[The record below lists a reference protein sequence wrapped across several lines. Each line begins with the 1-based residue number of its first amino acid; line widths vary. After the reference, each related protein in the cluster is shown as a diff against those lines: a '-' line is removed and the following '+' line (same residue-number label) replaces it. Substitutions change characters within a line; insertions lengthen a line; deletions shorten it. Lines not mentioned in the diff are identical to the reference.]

1 MHILSKEFTSK
12 FDSLLSEI
20 HQDSDNLKI
29 SGAEAMLNSDF
40 SEVTEIQK
48 KCLKLQELESNLKEV
63 LNQFKLEYEHPK
75 LTTNIQTNAKRKT
88 RTVGGHFIVNISGLT
103 LEKNT
108 VADTFVEVL
117 KIFGLERVSK
127 LNKRV
132 SSAPLLSKTQQNG
145 YQTQRKIDN
154 WFITTH
160 ISKSSASKILNE
172 ISKELNIPIKI
183 NMAY

>member
-75 LTTNIQTNAKRKT
+75 LTTNIRKRQLNPPSQTT
-88 RTVGGHFIVNISGLT
+88 PFT
-103 LEKNT
+103 LKAE
-108 VADTFVEVL
+108 F
-117 KIFGLERVSK
+117 FR
-127 LNKRV
+127 
-132 SSAPLLSKTQQNG
+132 
-145 YQTQRKIDN
+145 
-154 WFITTH
+154 
-160 ISKSSASKILNE
+160 
-172 ISKELNIPIKI
+172 
-183 NMAY
+183 